1 MADILP
7 LLHIAVEELH
17 YLTGIEAICLA
28 EVYEQS
34 LVTRLRLVLAPSARH
49 LCPWSIPASSTLCR
63 RLLNNGRILVVVEEA
78 AKGHRHHLLYNILLV
93 DILELAHDVSHIR
106 GNLLL
111 VDIGLHDGVHLLVE
125 LLLAYLLRR
134 WQGAI
139 NKLLA
144 YLPLNV
150 PDLSLLFRVDDGYR
164 RTFLACTACTSGAVG
179 IVLYVVGQS
188 VIDDMGEVV
197 DIKSSCC
204 HIGGNKQL
212 HGMLPELLHRKVS
225 LLLAQVTMEC
235 LCVVTVLY
243 QLVGNFLCL
252 HLCTAEDDGK
262 YLRIEVH
269 DTFQGKI
276 LVSRVYH
283 IIYMVY
289 MFRTLVS
296 ASHYNFLVVVEIA
309 LGNPLH
315 LLAHSSREQQ
325 GVTVGRHILEYLVDG
340 VGETHI
346 EHLVGLIEHHILYIV
361 ALHHPTVHEV
371 DETAWRS
378 NDNLHAMP
386 ERAYLRLYRRTTI
399 HGSDMQAVYVFGKVV
414 EIICNLQAQLTS
426 RAEHQCL
433 RHLVL
438 RVYLLQRRNAVGGC
452 LARSC
457 LRESYHVVAVTKQ
470 IGYNLLLNRHGLF
483 KSQFLNGAAN
493 LLANAQFFKCLQ
505 N

>member
-1 MADILP
+1 MPWFICIVAPYGTSLVLQSIESLHHSPGIGLGHLYVAELRQQVDVADILP

-17 YLTGIEAICLA
+17 YLTGIETICLA

-204 HIGGNKQL
+204 HIGSNKQL

-225 LLLAQVTMEC
+225 LLLA
-235 LCVVTVLY
+235 
-243 QLVGNFLCL
+243 
-252 HLCTAEDDGK
+252 
-262 YLRIEVH
+262 EV
-269 DTFQGKI
+269 
-276 LVSRVYH
+276 
-283 IIYMVY
+283 
-289 MFRTLVS
+289 
-296 ASHYNFLVVVEIA
+296 
-309 LGNPLH
+309 
-315 LLAHSSREQQ
+315 
-325 GVTVGRHILEYLVDG
+325 
-340 VGETHI
+340 
-346 EHLVGLIEHHILYIV
+346 
-361 ALHHPTVHEV
+361 
-371 DETAWRS
+371 
-378 NDNLHAMP
+378 AM
-386 ERAYLRLYRRTTI
+386 
-399 HGSDMQAVYVFGKVV
+399 
-414 EIICNLQAQLTS
+414 
-426 RAEHQCL
+426 
-433 RHLVL
+433 
-438 RVYLLQRRNAVGGC
+438 
-452 LARSC
+452 
-457 LRESYHVVAVTKQ
+457 
-470 IGYNLLLNRHGLF
+470 
-483 KSQFLNGAAN
+483 
-493 LLANAQFFKCLQ
+493 
-505 N
+505 